1 VTASTPSA
9 AKPQPRPCSIADA
22 LGVVGDKYA
31 LLVLRETLFGVH
43 RFDAIAR
50 NTGAPRD
57 ILTARLRKLVEAG
70 VLEKVLYQDRPV
82 RYEYRPTRA
91 GRELQPVLLMLKEWG
106 DKHLAETPP
115 LVWEHDCG
123 ADLVEPQVCCRACG
137 EELRRGSVTP
147 HYRAPGWSLTG
158 PVDEE

>member
-1 VTASTPSA
+1 MTAS
-9 AKPQPRPCSIADA
+9 KPQPRPCSIADA
-22 LGVVGDKYA
+22 LGIVGDKYA
-31 LLVLRETLFGVH
+31 LLVLREALFGVR

-70 VLEKVLYQDRPV
+70 VLEKVPYQDRPV
-82 RYEYRPTRA
+82 RYEYHPTQA
-91 GRELQPVLLMLKEWG
+91 GRELQPVLLLLKEWG

-123 ADLVEPQVCCRACG
+123 ADVEAQICCRACG
-137 EELRRGSVTP
+137 EELRRGSLTP
-147 HYRAPGWSLTG
+147 HYQAPGWSVAG
-158 PVDEE
+158 PVEQD